1 VLFFASVAL
10 ALDNGLGLTPQMGWN
25 SWNHFGCNINETL
38 IKQTADAFVSTGLAG
53 HGYIY
58 LNLDDCWEA
67 PQRDSSGQLYGNP
80 STFPNGMKSLGD
92 YIHSKGLKYGIY
104 SDAGYNTCAGRPA
117 SLGHETTD
125 ANSYASWGVDYLKYD
140 NCNTDGTPPEKRY
153 PVMRDALNASGR
165 PIFFSMCEWGVDNPA
180 TWAPAVGNSWR
191 TTGDISDSWSS
202 MIGKFDTNAPL
213 AQYAGVGAWNDPDML
228 EIGNGGMTTIEYT
241 THFSLWAAMKSPL
254 LIGCDITKMSTDT
267 QNILMND
274 EVIAISQDKLGKQAA
289 LVASLYVPNDAT
301 NVIVDTCNTADTTQ
315 QWTVGTDGKI
325 RVKSNGRCLDI
336 DECNTDPNGDNVSV
350 FDCHALDGI
359 HGNGEHVYRNYSSAA
374 GRVSGRARID
384 CQGKNQLWT
393 VSGTTIYSQLNAT
406 FSLDVYEGGDSSQYN
421 RNVQVYPYHNAAN
434 EAWTYTA
441 SNGQLKNG
449 GTGKCLALDKGAAN
463 TQVLA
468 GPLSNGCYVLVLLNR
483 GTASADITATW
494 ASFGVASTKSF
505 AVRDL
510 WAHKDLGT
518 MTDHFTATAA
528 AHGVVMVKL
537 TPA

>member
-1 VLFFASVAL
+1 LFATPAL

-25 SWNHFGCNINETL
+25 SWNHFGCNINENL
-38 IKQTADAFVSTGLAG
+38 IKQTADTFISSGLSS

-58 LNLDDCWEA
+58 INLDDCWEA
-67 PQRDSSGQLYGNP
+67 PQRDSNGNLYGNP

-117 SLGHETTD
+117 SLGHETAD

-140 NCNTDGTPPEKRY
+140 NCNTDGSPPEKRY
-153 PVMRDALNASGR
+153 PVMRDALNATGR

-180 TWAPAVGNSWR
+180 TWAGDVGNSWR

-202 MIGKFDTNAPL
+202 MIGKFDQNAPL
-213 AQYAGVGAWNDPDML
+213 YSYAHPGAWNDPDML
-228 EIGNGGMTTIEYT
+228 EVGNGGMTTDEYT

-254 LIGCDITKMSTDT
+254 LIGCDVNNMSNATKT
-267 QNILMND
+267 ILTND
-274 EVIAISQDKLGKQAA
+274 EVIAINQDKLGKQAYIVSSYYA
-289 LVASLYVPNDAT
+289 PMSPMDAT

-315 QWTVGTDGKI
+315 QWTWGSDGKI
-325 RVKSNGRCLDI
+325 HVKSDGRCLDI

-350 FDCHALDGI
+350 YDCHTYENGIYVTRRKHTSDGKP
-359 HGNGEHVYRNYSSAA
+359 
-374 GRVSGRARID
+374 RID

-393 VSGTTIYSQLNAT
+393 LSGTEIISQLNTSFA
-406 FSLDVYEGGDSSQYN
+406 LDVYQGSDSSQYN
-421 RNVQVYPYHNAAN
+421 RNVQVFPYHNSAN
-434 EAWTYTA
+434 EAWTYNSTT
-441 SNGQLKNG
+441 GQIKNS
-449 GTGKCLALDKGAAN
+449 GTGKCLALDKGAAT

-468 GPLSNGCYVLVLLNR
+468 GELSGGAYVVVLLNR
-483 GTASADITATW
+483 GTAATAITATW
-494 ASFGVASTKSF
+494 TSFGVAASKNF

-510 WAHKDLGT
+510 WQHKDLGNFNT
-518 MTDHFTATAA
+518 SFTATANP
-528 AHGVVMVKL
+528 HGVVVLKL